1 MQPITVNTTDLE
13 LRRMREALLAGTP
26 GALDAKRPDA
36 WATYG
41 YPTEVGTVALRIA
54 YERTGAGRGAVH
66 RLLDKCWQERPRI
79 KRPDTDEVTPWETS
93 VDKLLTAI
101 SGWQKLRDWDRRNMV
116 GCFAGLIL
124 RVGDGKALR
133 EPLQRAARLVDL
145 VPVYEEQLK
154 VTAWDSDPASETF
167 GTPTMWQ
174 YRTQPVQRQGD
185 TQAQP
190 EQWVDVHP
198 SRIHLLAEGSVGSP
212 FDGVP
217 LLRAGYN
224 SLVDLE
230 KITGG
235 SAESFLKNSARTV
248 VFKYDAAS
256 SPQAITDNPDGTPS
270 GKTVR
275 EAHEE
280 QTRSLNRNI
289 DSSIVIQGGDAATL
303 QTTIA
308 DPTKAFE
315 VAACTF
321 AASVQIPFT
330 VLFGQQTGR
339 LASDEDKADMVAR
352 CKSRQINEL
361 TPAIERL
368 VRSLQAAGLIEGGEF
383 EVEWPPLDSPG
394 DDAKADLLGKMT
406 SAMQQ
411 AFQAGLTEPLF
422 DANELRG
429 VLDYE
434 ERTDDGMPQEGDPA
448 DDPNADPAADPAA
461 GPPALQRVA

>member
-13 LRRMREALLAGTP
+13 LRRLREALLAGTP

-36 WATYG
+36 WRTYG
-41 YPTEVGTVALRIA
+41 YPQEVTAVMLQVA
-54 YERTGAGRGAVH
+54 YERTGPGFGAVH
-66 RLLDKCWQERPRI
+66 RILDKCWQERPRI
-79 KRPDTDEVTPWETS
+79 KAPASDDVGPWEKKL
-93 VDKLLTAI
+93 DKLLTAI
-101 SGWQKLRDWDRRNMV
+101 SAWQKLRDWDRRNLV
-116 GCFAGLIL
+116 GRFAGLIM

-133 EPLQRAARLVDL
+133 EPLQKGARLVDL
-145 VPVYEEQLK
+145 VPVSEQQLR
-154 VTAWDSDPASETF
+154 VVDWDSNADSETF
-167 GTPTMWQ
+167 GQPKMWQ
-174 YRTQPVQRQGD
+174 YRTQLPQQVDR
-185 TQAQP
+185 QAQP

-212 FDGVP
+212 LDGVP
-217 LLRAGYN
+217 LLRAGFN
-224 SLVDLE
+224 SLIDLE

-248 VFKYDAAS
+248 VFTYEAAS
-256 SPQAITDNPDGTPS
+256 TPQAIADNPDGTPS

-289 DSSIVIQGGDAATL
+289 DSSIVIQGGDADTL
-303 QTTIA
+303 QTTIS

-368 VRSLQAAGLIEGGEF
+368 VRSLQAAGLIEAAEF

-394 DDAKADLLGKMT
+394 DAEKADLLGKMT

-422 DANELRG
+422 DGNELRG
-429 VLDYE
+429 VVDFE
-434 ERTDDGMPQEGDPA
+434 ERADDGMPQEGDPA
-448 DDPNADPAADPAA
+448 DDPNADPAVDPVGAR
-461 GPPALQRVA
+461 PALQQVA